1 MRRNFSSGKI
11 CGEIS
16 AAGKFDEKFEI
27 MVFTRF
33 RPITVRGV
41 VIGVAAV
48 SSSFV
53 VGVVVVVEIV
63 S

>member
-1 MRRNFSSGKI
+1 M
-11 CGEIS
+11 GENLIGENLM
-16 AAGKFDEKFEI
+16 GKFDGKFDEI

-41 VIGVAAV
+41 VISVAAF

>member
-1 MRRNFSSGKI
+1 M
-11 CGEIS
+11 
-16 AAGKFDEKFEI
+16 AAGKFDGRKFDGRKFDGKFDEI

-41 VIGVAAV
+41 VISVAAF

>member
-1 MRRNFSSGKI
+1 M
-11 CGEIS
+11 
-16 AAGKFDEKFEI
+16 GKFDGKFVGKFDEI

-41 VIGVAAV
+41 VVDVAAV

>member
-1 MRRNFSSGKI
+1 M
-11 CGEIS
+11 
-16 AAGKFDEKFEI
+16 GKFDGQFDEI

-41 VIGVAAV
+41 VVDVAAV